1 MFILTVMFCLL
12 CHAGYGDTV
21 PKSAAGR
28 AFLIGYATIGIPLT
42 AMMLTMIGEKTK
54 DFIKSCIVSI
64 EKNFFKK
71 ERPQNINAKSVV
83 AILVVTIILILVIAS
98 ISTLLDGWSFS
109 LSIYVWFVT
118 LTTIGFGDYIPQG
131 SGDPSLFPIVVA
143 YSLITSFLGL
153 ALIASILHIVG
164 DWIHSRKT
172 PSLAESIS
180 RITAGITLSIH
191 KEEEDVTK
199 PEENMIEAHNMH
211 GETS

>member
-1 MFILTVMFCLL
+1 MFILIVMFCLL
-12 CHAGYGDTV
+12 CHVGYGDTV

-54 DFIKSCIVSI
+54 NSIKSCIVSI
-64 EKNFFKK
+64 ETNFFKK

-83 AILVVTIILILVIAS
+83 AILLVTVILLLVIAS
-98 ISTLLDGWSFS
+98 ITTLLDGWSFA

-118 LTTIGFGDYIPQG
+118 LTTIGFGDYVPRG
-131 SGDPSLFPIVVA
+131 SGDPSLFPVEVV
-143 YSLITSFLGL
+143 YSLISSFLGL

-172 PSLAESIS
+172 PNLTESIG
-180 RITAGITLSIH
+180 RITAGFTSSIH
-191 KEEEDVTK
+191 KEQEDISKREES
-199 PEENMIEAHNMH
+199 MIEAHNMH